1 MQNKYKL
8 LFLLFWMFSG
18 GYAQSG
24 KMFSVDQELS
34 NSLIHQVY
42 QDSKGIIWIA
52 TEDGLNRYDGSK
64 FTIYKHDR
72 QDPHSILNNYVNL
85 LFEDSK
91 GHLLVGY
98 YNGLQ
103 LYDHATDSFK
113 HIPVLREENGE
124 YDAHVLS
131 ITERQNG
138 EVLIGTSGY
147 GVFSLKFEGTEP
159 KVQKVKFQLPAGII
173 DYLYEDTNQNL
184 WVATQ
189 DKGLF
194 RIGKNGHIKH
204 FSESEMPRSSITGI
218 CQDKEGN
225 VYVST
230 ISNGLFVSSKASD
243 VFNQIPYS
251 SSPNLSIRSMHQ
263 SKQENKLYLGTDGEG
278 VKIYDLEKK
287 SITDGN
293 FNVATFDFKKSK
305 IHSILE
311 DQAGNLWL
319 GIYQKG
325 VMLLPASASNFKYVG
340 YKSIHN
346 NTIGSNAILSVFE
359 DHEGTL
365 WIGTD
370 SDGLYGIGPDG
381 KQKAHFSRTSD
392 PASVSSSIMSIYED
406 SNHTLW
412 LGSYH
417 HGLAKFN
424 RETGKCEYISEIRD
438 ENSNQ
443 VKRVYSIKEDR
454 RKTLWIASMGA
465 GLFSMNLQ
473 SQEITHYDAVSGSE
487 NTGTENTLH
496 NRWIN
501 CLLLTSKDKLY
512 IGTYDGIGCLD
523 LKTKSFVSTHGIN
536 RLLHGYIVYSL
547 YEDPKGNIWIGTSQ
561 GLMYL
566 DIKTNE
572 IKSYTTDDG
581 LPSNVI
587 SAIKGDDAGNI
598 WISTNYGISKLNP
611 QRSSFI
617 NYYANDGLQG
627 NEFSKGAAFVNE
639 KEQIFFGGINGITY
653 FNPTEIPEVISASGK
668 KLEVRITGF
677 YLHNQAVKKGMKS
690 GKYDIVDAAV
700 MDADRFHLSNKDN
713 SFSIELSAMD
723 FANPDRITYEYSLQD
738 GDWISLRPGTNNVN
752 FTDLPPGTY
761 RFRFRAKDYSHYSS
775 IKEISV
781 IVSPVWYFSP
791 LAKAIYGLVLAA
803 VFILVAMQ
811 IRHRQRTRQ
820 KMREHLHA
828 RQIIDAKLQFFIN
841 ISHEIRTPMT
851 LIISPLKKLLA
862 TDKDRERQKSYATM
876 QRNSERILLLINQ
889 LMDIRKI
896 DKGQMQLKF
905 QETEMVG
912 FINELCAIFDEQAQA
927 KDIQFLFHHNIQQL
941 PVWVDPNHFDKAILN
956 VLSNAFKFTPRNG
969 KIDIY
974 LESGEDENTQ
984 NELRRYVEIVISDN
998 GIGIEE
1004 SEREKVF
1011 ECFYQVQAPH
1021 NHFVGG
1027 TGIGLNLTRSIVELH
1042 HGNIWVEDNKEGQ
1055 GCRFVMRLPLG
1066 KDHLKT
1072 EDLLEK
1078 TPLLQKSAP
1087 AIHALQTPAADA
1099 EEVKVKSKTK
1109 SYVLVVDDDEE
1120 IRKYICQELAAE
1132 YHMMESA
1139 NGKEALSLL
1148 LSKTPDL
1155 IISDVMMPEM
1165 DGITLCRKIKQNVNV
1180 NHIPIVLLTAKSEEE
1195 DYLEG
1200 LGIGADAYIVK
1211 PFNIEILRKTVQNI
1225 IRNREMLKN
1234 NFSGNQY
1241 HSDKV
1246 QKVAVKSADEKLLA
1260 KILDIINQNIDNPA
1274 LSVEM
1279 LASEAGI
1286 SRVHLH
1292 RKMKELTN
1300 QTTRNFIRNIR
1311 LQQAAGLLSS
1321 KHINVSEVAFAV
1333 GFTSLASFSTAF
1345 KALYGVPPTTYM
1357 ETHLHQSETA
1367 NSI

>member
-1 MQNKYKL
+1 LKNKYKL
-8 LFLLFWMFSG
+8 LFLFFWMFSG
-18 GYAQSG
+18 ACAQSG
-24 KMFSVDQELS
+24 KMFSVDLELS
-34 NSLIHQVY
+34 NSLIHQVF

-64 FTIYKHDR
+64 FTIYRHER
-72 QDPHSILNNYVNL
+72 QDSQSILNNYVSL
-85 LFEDSK
+85 LFEDSE

-113 HIPVLREENGE
+113 QIPLLREGNGKF
-124 YDAHVLS
+124 DAHVLS
-131 ITERQNG
+131 ITERKNG
-138 EVLIGTSGY
+138 EVLVGTSGY
-147 GVFSLKFEGTEP
+147 GVFLLNLEGTEP
-159 KVQKVKFQLPAGII
+159 SVQQVEFQLPGGII
-173 DYLYEDTNQNL
+173 DHLFEDRNQNL

-194 RIGKNGHIKH
+194 RIGKNGRTNYFH
-204 FSESEMPRSSITGI
+204 ESKMPRSSITGI
-218 CQDKEGN
+218 SQDKEDN
-225 VYVST
+225 IYIST
-230 ISNGLFVSSKASD
+230 IRNGLFVYDKAKGG
-243 VFNQIPYS
+243 FNQIPF
-251 SSPNLSIRSMHQ
+251 SPSPDLSISSMHQ
-263 SKQENKLYLGTDGEG
+263 SKQENRLYLGTDGGG
-278 VKIYDLEKK
+278 VKIYDLKEKL
-287 SITDGN
+287 ITDGN
-293 FNVATFDFKKSK
+293 FNVANFDFKKSK
-305 IHSILE
+305 VHSILE
-311 DQAGNLWL
+311 DKAGNLWL

-325 VMLLPASASNFKYVG
+325 VMLLPASASNFKYIG
-340 YKSIHN
+340 YKSVHN
-346 NTIGSNAILSVFE
+346 NTIGSNAVLSVFK

-412 LGSYH
+412 LGSYL
-417 HGLAKFN
+417 HGLAKVN
-424 RETGKCEYISEIRD
+424 RETGKSEYISEIKD
-438 ENSNQ
+438 ENSNP
-443 VKRVYSIKEDR
+443 VERIYSMVEDR
-454 RKTLWIASMGA
+454 QKTLWIASMGA
-465 GLFSMNLQ
+465 GLFSMDLQ

-487 NTGTENTLH
+487 NKGTENTLH

-501 CLLLTSKDKLY
+501 CLLLTSQDKLY

-523 LKTKSFVSTHGIN
+523 LKTKSFVSTHGVN
-536 RLLHGYIVYSL
+536 RLLHGSIVYSL

-561 GLMYL
+561 GLMHL
-566 DIKTNE
+566 DNKTNK
-572 IKSYTTDDG
+572 IKAYTTEDG

-598 WISTNYGISKLNP
+598 WISTNYGISKLNS
-611 QRSSFI
+611 QGSSFV
-617 NYYANDGLQG
+617 NYFANDGLQG
-627 NEFSKGAAFVNE
+627 NEFSKGAAFVNGE
-639 KEQIFFGGINGITY
+639 KQIIFGGINGITY
-653 FNPTEIPEVISASGK
+653 FNPSEIPELISAPGK
-668 KLEVRITGF
+668 KLEARITGF

-690 GKYDIVDAAV
+690 GKYAIVDTAV
-700 MDADRFHLSNKDN
+700 MDADSFHLSHQDN

-723 FANPDRITYEYSLQD
+723 FANPDRITYQYSLQD
-738 GDWISLRPGTNNVN
+738 ENWISLRPGTNTVN
-752 FTDLPPGTY
+752 FTDLSPGTY
-761 RFRFRAKDYSHYSS
+761 RFRFRAKDYSHYSATR
-775 IKEISV
+775 EISI
-781 IVSPVWYFSP
+781 IVSPAWYFSP

-803 VFILVAMQ
+803 VFILVALQ

-820 KMREHLHA
+820 KMQEHLHA

-851 LIISPLKKLLA
+851 LIISPLKKLMA

-912 FINELCAIFDEQAQA
+912 FIKELCSIFDEQAQA
-927 KDIQFLFHHNIQQL
+927 KNIKFRFHHTIEQL
-941 PVWVDPNHFDKAILN
+941 PVWVDPTYFDKAILN
-956 VLSNAFKFTPRNG
+956 VLGNAFKFTPKNG

-974 LESGEDENTQ
+974 LHFGEDENEE
-984 NELRRYVEIVISDN
+984 NELRRYVEIIIADN

-1004 SEREKVF
+1004 SEQEKVF
-1011 ECFYQVQAPH
+1011 ECFYQVQTPH

-1042 HGNIWVEDNKEGQ
+1042 HGNIRVENNEEDQ

-1078 TPLLQKSAP
+1078 TPLVLESE
-1087 AIHALQTPAADA
+1087 HANYAFPTPADDA
-1099 EEVKVKSKTK
+1099 EDVKVKSKTK
-1109 SYVLVVDDDEE
+1109 ACVLIVDDDEE

-1139 NGKEALSLL
+1139 NGKEALTILL
-1148 LSKTPDL
+1148 NKTPDL

-1165 DGITLCRKIKQNVNV
+1165 DGITLCRKIKQNVNI
-1180 NHIPIVLLTAKSEEE
+1180 NHIPVVLLTAKSEEE
-1195 DYLEG
+1195 DNLEG
-1200 LGIGADAYIVK
+1200 LGIGADAYLVK
-1211 PFNIEILRKTVQNI
+1211 PFNMEILRKTVQNI

-1234 NFSGNQY
+1234 NFSGNQ
-1241 HSDKV
+1241 HHADKV
-1246 QKVAVKSADEKLLA
+1246 QKVALKSADEKLLA
-1260 KILDIINQNIDNPA
+1260 KLLDIINQNIDNPA

-1279 LASEAGI
+1279 LAREVGI

-1292 RKMKELTN
+1292 RKLKELTN
-1300 QTTRNFIRNIR
+1300 QTTRDFIRNIR
-1311 LQQAAGLLSS
+1311 LQQGAGLLSS
-1321 KHINVSEVAFAV
+1321 KQINVSEVAFAV
-1333 GFTSLASFSTAF
+1333 GFTNLASFSTAF
-1345 KALYGVPPTTYM
+1345 KELYGVAPTTYM
-1357 ETHLHQSETA
+1357 EAHLNQGETA

>member
-1 MQNKYKL
+1 
-8 LFLLFWMFSG
+8 MFSTV
-18 GYAQSG
+18 YAQSG
-24 KMFSVDQELS
+24 KMFSVDLELS

-42 QDSKGIIWIA
+42 QDSRGIIWIA

-64 FTIYKHDR
+64 FTIYKHEQ
-72 QDPHSILNNYVNL
+72 QDPRSILNNYVSL
-85 LFEDSK
+85 LFEDRK

-103 LYDHATDSFK
+103 LYDQATDSFK
-113 HIPVLREENGE
+113 QIPILWEGKGKF
-124 YDAHVLS
+124 DAHVLS
-131 ITERQNG
+131 ITERKNG

-147 GVFSLKFEGTEP
+147 GVFSLDLEGTEP
-159 KVQKVKFQLPAGII
+159 KVQQVKLQLPAGII
-173 DYLYEDTNQNL
+173 DLLFEDSNQNL

-194 RIGKNGHIKH
+194 RIGKNGQIKN
-204 FSESEMPRSSITGI
+204 FRESELPRSSITGI
-218 CQDKEGN
+218 CQDVEDN

-230 ISNGLFVSSKASD
+230 VSNGLFVYNKATD
-243 VFNQIPYS
+243 VFTQIPYS
-251 SSPNLSIRSMHQ
+251 PSPKLSISSMYQ
-263 SKQENKLYLGTDGEG
+263 SKQENRLYLGTDGEG
-278 VKIYDLEKK
+278 VKIYDLKNK
-287 SITDGN
+287 TITDGN

-305 IHSILE
+305 VHSILQ
-311 DQAGNLWL
+311 DKTGNLWL

-325 VMLLPASASNFKYVG
+325 VMLLPASASKFEYIG

-346 NTIGSNAILSVFE
+346 NTIGSNAILSVLE

-370 SDGLYGIGPDG
+370 SDGLYGVSPDG

-412 LGSYH
+412 LGSYL
-417 HGLAKFN
+417 HGLAKVN
-424 RETGKCEYISEIRD
+424 RETGKSEYVAGIRD
-438 ENSNQ
+438 ENSDQ
-443 VKRVYSIKEDR
+443 VERIYSMVEDR
-454 RKTLWIASMGA
+454 QKTLWIASMGA
-465 GLFSMNLQ
+465 GLFSMDLG
-473 SQEITHYDAVSGSE
+473 SQEITHYDAVSGSQ

-501 CLLLTSKDKLY
+501 SLLLTSNDKLY

-523 LKTKSFVSTHGIN
+523 LKTKSFVSTHGTN

-547 YEDPKGNIWIGTSQ
+547 YEDTKGDIWIGTSQ
-561 GLMYL
+561 GLMHL
-566 DIKTNE
+566 DSKTGKIKP
-572 IKSYTTDDG
+572 YTMNDG

-587 SAIKGDDAGNI
+587 CAIKGDDAGNI
-598 WISTNYGISKLNP
+598 WISTNYGISKLNSK
-611 QRSSFI
+611 RSSFI

-627 NEFSKGAAFVNE
+627 NEFSKGAAFVTG
-639 KEQIFFGGINGITY
+639 KEQIIFGGINGITY
-653 FNPTEIPEVISASGK
+653 FHPSEIPEVISASEK
-668 KLEVRITGF
+668 EMEVRITGF

-690 GKYDIVDAAV
+690 GKYDIVDTAV
-700 MDADRFHLSNKDN
+700 MDAESFHLSNKDN

-723 FANPDRITYEYSLQD
+723 FANPDRITYQYSLQD
-738 GDWISLRPGTNNVN
+738 GNWISLRPGTNTVN
-752 FTDLPPGTY
+752 FTDLSPGTY
-761 RFRFRAKDYSHYSS
+761 RFRFRAKDYSHYSPVKDIS
-775 IKEISV
+775 I
-781 IVSPVWYFSP
+781 IVSPAWYFSP
-791 LAKAIYGLVLAA
+791 LAKAAYGLILAA

-820 KMREHLHA
+820 KMQEHLHA

-851 LIISPLKKLLA
+851 LIISPLKKLIA
-862 TDKDRERQKSYATM
+862 TDKDQERQKSYATM

-896 DKGQMQLKF
+896 DKGKMQLKF
-905 QETEMVG
+905 QETEIVG
-912 FINELCAIFDEQAQA
+912 FIQELCTVFDEQAQA
-927 KDIQFLFHHNIQQL
+927 KNIMFRFHHTIEQL
-941 PVWVDPNHFDKAILN
+941 PVWVDPTYFDKAILN

-969 KIDIY
+969 EIDIY
-974 LESGEDENTQ
+974 LHAGEGGDKPGDQ
-984 NELRRYVEIVISDN
+984 RQYVEIIISDN

-1004 SEREKVF
+1004 GEQEKVF
-1011 ECFYQVQAPH
+1011 ECFYQVQTHH

-1042 HGNIWVEDNKEGQ
+1042 HGNIRVENNKDGR

-1066 KDHLKT
+1066 KDHLQTEELLAQTALVPKT
-1072 EDLLEK
+1072 E
-1078 TPLLQKSAP
+1078 P
-1087 AIHALQTPAADA
+1087 AIPALPTPADDA
-1099 EEVKVKSKTK
+1099 EKVKVKSKTK
-1109 SYVLVVDDDEE
+1109 SHVLVVDDDEE
-1120 IRKYICQELAAE
+1120 IRKYICQEFAAE

-1139 NGKEALSLL
+1139 NGKEALAILL
-1148 LSKTPDL
+1148 NKTPDL

-1165 DGITLCRKIKQNVNV
+1165 DGITLCRKIKQNVNI
-1180 NHIPIVLLTAKSEEE
+1180 NHIPVVLLTAKSEEE
-1195 DYLEG
+1195 DNLEG
-1200 LGIGADAYIVK
+1200 LGIGADAYLVK

-1225 IRNREMLKN
+1225 IRNREMLRN
-1234 NFSGNQY
+1234 NFSGNQH

-1246 QKVAVKSADEKLLA
+1246 QKVALKSADEKLLA
-1260 KILDIINQNIDNPA
+1260 KLLDVINQNIANPA

-1300 QTTRNFIRNIR
+1300 QTTRDFIRNIR

-1321 KHINVSEVAFAV
+1321 KHINISEVAFAV

-1345 KALYGVPPTTYM
+1345 KELHGVPPTTYM
-1357 ETHLHQSETA
+1357 ETHLNQCETA
-1367 NSI
+1367 NSV

>member
-1 MQNKYKL
+1 MHKKIKL
-8 LFLLFWMFSG
+8 LFILFWMFDG
-18 GYAQSG
+18 AFAQAG
-24 KMFSVDQELS
+24 KMFSADMELS

-42 QDSKGIIWIA
+42 QDSKGIIWVA

-64 FTIYKHDR
+64 FTIYKHEQ
-72 QDPHSILNNYVNL
+72 QDPHSILNNYVSF
-85 LFEDSK
+85 LFEDRK

-103 LYDHATDSFK
+103 LYDHATDSFRQ
-113 HIPVLREENGE
+113 IPMLWEGNGKL
-124 YDAHVLS
+124 DAHVLS

-159 KVQKVKFQLPAGII
+159 KVQQAKFQLPAGII
-173 DYLYEDTNQNL
+173 DYLFEDTNQNL

-194 RIGKNGHIKH
+194 RIGKSGRIKR
-204 FSESEMPRSSITGI
+204 FSEAEMPRSPITGI

-225 VYVST
+225 IYIST
-230 ISNGLFVSSKASD
+230 GSNGLFVHNKATD
-243 VFNQIPYS
+243 VLSLIPYS
-251 SSPNLSIRSMHQ
+251 PSPNLSISSMHQ
-263 SKQENKLYLGTDGEG
+263 SKQESKLYLGTDGEG
-278 VKIYDLEKK
+278 VKIYDLSKK
-287 SITDGN
+287 IITDGN

-305 IHSILE
+305 VHSILE
-311 DQAGNLWL
+311 DKVGNLWL

-325 VMLLPASASNFKYVG
+325 VMLLPASASNFKYIG
-340 YKSIHN
+340 YKSVHN

-381 KQKAHFSRTSD
+381 KQKAHFSHTSD

-417 HGLAKFN
+417 HGLAKVN
-424 RETGKCEYISEIRD
+424 RKTGKSEYIPEIRD
-438 ENSNQ
+438 ENSN
-443 VKRVYSIKEDR
+443 RVERIYSLVEDR
-454 RKTLWIASMGA
+454 HKTLWIASMGA
-465 GLFSMNLQ
+465 GLFSMDLQ
-473 SQEITHYDAVSGSE
+473 SHQVTHYDAISGSE
-487 NTGTENTLH
+487 NKGTENTLH

-523 LKTKSFVSTHGIN
+523 LKTKSFVSTHGTN
-536 RLLHGYIVYSL
+536 RLLHGSIVYSL
-547 YEDPKGNIWIGTSQ
+547 YEDPKGNIWVGTSQ
-561 GLMYL
+561 GLMHL
-566 DIKTNE
+566 DS
-572 IKSYTTDDG
+572 KSGKIRPYTMDDG

-598 WISTNYGISKLNP
+598 WISTNYGISKLNS

-627 NEFSKGAAFVNE
+627 NEFSKGAAFVTG
-639 KEQIFFGGINGITY
+639 KGQIIFGGINGVTY
-653 FNPTEIPEVISASGK
+653 FHPSEIPEVISASEN
-668 KLEVRITGF
+668 KLDVRITGF

-690 GKYDIVDAAV
+690 GKYAIVDTAV

-723 FANPDRITYEYSLQD
+723 FANPERITYQYSLQD
-738 GDWISLRPGTNNVN
+738 GDWINLRPGTNTVN
-752 FTDLPPGTY
+752 FTDLAPGTY
-761 RFRFRAKDYSHYSS
+761 RFRFRAKDYSHYSPAR
-775 IKEISV
+775 EIS
-781 IVSPVWYFSP
+781 ILVSPAWYFSP
-791 LAKAIYGLVLAA
+791 LAKAAYGLILAVVFVL
-803 VFILVAMQ
+803 VTMQ

-820 KMREHLHA
+820 KMQEHLHA
-828 RQIIDAKLQFFIN
+828 RQINDAKLQFFIN

-851 LIISPLKKLLA
+851 LIISPLKKLMA

-876 QRNSERILLLINQ
+876 QRNAERILLLINQ

-896 DKGQMQLKF
+896 DKGKMQLKF
-905 QETEMVG
+905 QETEIVG
-912 FINELCAIFDEQAQA
+912 FVKELCTIFDEQAQA
-927 KDIQFLFHHNIQQL
+927 KSIKFHFLHNVQQL
-941 PVWVDPNHFDKAILN
+941 PVWVDPKHFDMAILN
-956 VLSNAFKFTPRNG
+956 VLSNAFKFTPKNG
-969 KIDIY
+969 EISIY
-974 LESGEDENTQ
+974 LHSGEDENKQ
-984 NELRRYVEIVISDN
+984 NELRQYVEIIVSDN

-1011 ECFYQVQAPH
+1011 ECFYQVQTPH

-1027 TGIGLNLTRSIVELH
+1027 TGIGLNLTRSIVALH
-1042 HGNIWVEDNKEGQ
+1042 HGNIWVENKPEGR

-1066 KDHLKT
+1066 KEHLKA
-1072 EDLLEK
+1072 EDLQEQTTLV
-1078 TPLLQKSAP
+1078 QKSAP
-1087 AIHALQTPAADA
+1087 AIHALPIPADDTD
-1099 EEVKVKSKTK
+1099 EVKIKSKPK
-1109 SYVLVVDDDEE
+1109 SHVLVVDDDEE
-1120 IRKYICQELAAE
+1120 IRRYICQEFAAD

-1139 NGKEALSLL
+1139 NGKEALSIL
-1148 LSKTPDL
+1148 LSETPDL

-1165 DGITLCRKIKQNVNV
+1165 DGITLCRKIKQNVNI
-1180 NHIPIVLLTAKSEEE
+1180 NHIPVVLLTAKSEEE
-1195 DYLEG
+1195 DNLEG
-1200 LGIGADAYIVK
+1200 LGMGADAYLVK

-1234 NFSGNQY
+1234 NFSGNQ
-1241 HSDKV
+1241 HHADKV
-1246 QKVAVKSADEKLLA
+1246 QRVALKSADEKLLA
-1260 KILDIINQNIDNPA
+1260 KLLDIINQNINNPA

-1279 LASEAGI
+1279 LANEAGI

-1292 RKMKELTN
+1292 RKMKQLTN
-1300 QTTRNFIRNIR
+1300 QTTRDFVRNIR

-1321 KHINVSEVAFAV
+1321 KHINISEVAFAV

-1345 KALYGVPPTTYM
+1345 KELYGVPPTTYM
-1357 ETHLHQSETA
+1357 ETHLNQFETA
-1367 NSI
+1367 SST